1 MLEIKLI
8 IFVVTFNTYENVSAT
23 NTNGAQSGYKL
34 QAFTASELTPSNVFI
49 LL

>member
-8 IFVVTFNTYENVSAT
+8 IFVVTFNTYENVSAM
-23 NTNGAQSGYKL
+23 NTNGALSGYKL
-34 QAFTASELTPSNVFI
+34 AFTASELTPSNVFI